1 MLKYPSDHPIFKIK
15 IFAKLFNLDKLV
27 VFIHKQVIKTE
38 KKYFKWQYCF
48 FDRGF

>member
-27 VFIHKQVIKTE
+27 VFIQNR
-38 KKYFKWQYCF
+38 KKIFQMAILF
-48 FDRGF
+48 L